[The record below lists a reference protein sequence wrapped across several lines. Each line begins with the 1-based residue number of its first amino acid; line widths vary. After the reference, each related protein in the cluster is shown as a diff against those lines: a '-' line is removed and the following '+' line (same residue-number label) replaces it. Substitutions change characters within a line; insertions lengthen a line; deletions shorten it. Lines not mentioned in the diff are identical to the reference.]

1 MATGR
6 STQLT
11 KQAGEY
17 LVAAEPL
24 PSTAS
29 SIILN
34 MGGVSFP
41 RPQPSLV
48 FPLPATRKDTPP
60 FSFLQSTTFDNSS
73 FLSVLYL
80 KMWTG
85 KWVSAGLHQLKI
97 LHQRSLDWLL

>member
-48 FPLPATRKDTPP
+48 FPYTSYTKGYAAFLIPP
-60 FSFLQSTTFDNSS
+60 IHNF
-73 FLSVLYL
+73 
-80 KMWTG
+80 
-85 KWVSAGLHQLKI
+85 
-97 LHQRSLDWLL
+97 R